1 MLRRRWLFALLAVVL
16 VGLAGAAV
24 VKGVQRARYGDA
36 HDEGATTVAVDRGGR
51 FTLAVPDRGAS
62 VGDHW
67 IASVRPEGAVVLAR
81 SELIA
86 GNIVDRVFGPAPGG
100 GAGTRYLVFDARR
113 SGPATVTLYNCFQA
127 CGDERTRAL
136 SREVTWTITIH

>member
-1 MLRRRWLFALLAVVL
+1 
-16 VGLAGAAV
+16 
-24 VKGVQRARYGDA
+24 
-36 HDEGATTVAVDRGGR
+36 GR

-67 IASVRPEGAVVLAR
+67 IVSMRPEGAVVLAR

-86 GNIVDRVFGPAPGG
+86 SNIVDRVFGPARGG

-113 SGPATVTLYNCFQA
+113 SGPAILTLRNCFQA
-127 CGDERTRAL
+127 CGDERPGGGGG
-136 SREVTWTITIH
+136 EVTWTIPVH